1 MNERLSGKVPKLTRR
16 GTPRA
21 ADAPVEMAS
30 WLTLGEAS
38 ECAYVCGR
46 FHGRTQYRGP
56 ERLMSEKIVFD
67 GREYDGVDAMPPEV
81 RRQYEALLSVVRE
94 RSGSKLD
101 ALLLSGLVRKIFN
114 VTTTVQARIVVNGK
128 EFHRADDMPAEV
140 RAAYERS
147 LAEAGGGTKPAGAP
161 TGNPPPSF
169 RPPPVLDEDQRRGGW
184 RRRATWVAIAILLVL
199 WVFRKS
205 ILGH

>member
-1 MNERLSGKVPKLTRR
+1 
-16 GTPRA
+16 
-21 ADAPVEMAS
+21 
-30 WLTLGEAS
+30 
-38 ECAYVCGR
+38 
-46 FHGRTQYRGP
+46 
-56 ERLMSEKIVFD
+56 
-67 GREYDGVDAMPPEV
+67 MPPEV

-147 LAEAGGGTKPAGAP
+147 LAAVAGGTRPAGAP

-184 RRRATWVAIAILLVL
+184 PRQTPPGAVALPLLL
-199 WVFRKS
+199 
-205 ILGH
+205 LGFPKI

>member
-1 MNERLSGKVPKLTRR
+1 
-16 GTPRA
+16 
-21 ADAPVEMAS
+21 
-30 WLTLGEAS
+30 
-38 ECAYVCGR
+38 
-46 FHGRTQYRGP
+46 
-56 ERLMSEKIVFD
+56 
-67 GREYDGVDAMPPEV
+67 MPPEV

-147 LAEAGGGTKPAGAP
+147 LAEAAGGTRAAGAP
-161 TGNPPPSF
+161 SR
-169 RPPPVLDEDQRRGGW
+169 RPPPTIRPPPLLSQSPRP
-184 RRRATWVAIAILLVL
+184 RAAPSRTPPRADA
-199 WVFRKS
+199 
-205 ILGH
+205 